1 MRFLN
6 VYSVQLYALP
16 SLLLT
21 LNLWLTFVAC
31 KITRF
36 CSDPCHTQG
45 IEAHVPSCIP
55 SVSLRESKSLAV
67 KPRCPPATQDQALLN
82 IRCSDP
88 ADINVL
94 ASYTFYL
101 DPRNFTT
108 FRMKLSSSVN
118 TIILFSLD
126 SDIQYAMLDSVP
138 SHLASSSPSASA
150 ASSTAGDTAPTT
162 ITSSSNTNTNTNTDT
177 TMPTTTTNTA
187 NTTKATTPQNYI
199 QWLHPSHQDTIS
211 FSPSDAPASQSR
223 YLLVTPGRDMLKSTI
238 DKRVHVRAGGGD
250 CERFRSLDT
259 PSMELIEYAQGLLL
273 TGYLGEAFMYVIEWE
288 WK

>member
-1 MRFLN
+1 M
-6 VYSVQLYALP
+6 
-16 SLLLT
+16 
-21 LNLWLTFVAC
+21 
-31 KITRF
+31 
-36 CSDPCHTQG
+36 
-45 IEAHVPSCIP
+45 
-55 SVSLRESKSLAV
+55 
-67 KPRCPPATQDQALLN
+67 N

-138 SHLASSSPSASA
+138 SHLASSPSGSDA
-150 ASSTAGDTAPTT
+150 ASSTAGDTVPTT
-162 ITSSSNTNTNTNTDT
+162 ITSSTNTNT
-177 TMPTTTTNTA
+177 
-187 NTTKATTPQNYI
+187 TKTQQNYI
-199 QWLHPSHQDTIS
+199 NWLHPSHQDTIS
-211 FSPSDAPASQSR
+211 FSPTDVPASQSR
-223 YLLVTPGRDMLKSTI
+223 YLLVTPGRDMLKSII
-238 DKRVHVRAGGGD
+238 DKRVHVRSGSGD

>member
-150 ASSTAGDTAPTT
+150 AFTGRSSISSTSDDGDGHRQ
-162 ITSSSNTNTNTNTDT
+162 TD
-177 TMPTTTTNTA
+177 
-187 NTTKATTPQNYI
+187 
-199 QWLHPSHQDTIS
+199 
-211 FSPSDAPASQSR
+211 
-223 YLLVTPGRDMLKSTI
+223 
-238 DKRVHVRAGGGD
+238 
-250 CERFRSLDT
+250 
-259 PSMELIEYAQGLLL
+259 
-273 TGYLGEAFMYVIEWE
+273 
-288 WK
+288 